1 MKNAEMNAERSADN
15 GAEAL
20 AIAIGSTV
28 TLNFAIELEDG
39 SVVDGN
45 FDRAPARLQIGDGTL
60 PEGFERCLLG
70 LRAGD
75 ERRFPLR
82 PEQAFGLGSPA
93 NVMTLQY
100 DQLGRLVRRVEP
112 EGTTS
117 WAYVAAGAGPGD
129 DAVPR
134 GGHDESSRGPGG
146 SRPACPQSGDYTP
159 RPAADWR
166 THSPGAV
173 EYARR
178 CRPPRRPF

>member
-93 NVMTLQY
+93 NVMTL
-100 DQLGRLVRRVEP
+100 
-112 EGTTS
+112 
-117 WAYVAAGAGPGD
+117 
-129 DAVPR
+129 PR
-134 GGHDESSRGPGG
+134 QRF
-146 SRPACPQSGDYTP
+146 
-159 RPAADWR
+159 AADLDPEPGLVVDFATPAGHLPGVIQTVEGDR
-166 THSPGAV
+166 IVIDFNHPLAGRPLIFVVAIRSVAMASP
-173 EYARR
+173 
-178 CRPPRRPF
+178 